1 LKGVESCQV
10 RVSAG
15 WARREISHEAME
27 GVRWHPPV
35 PFRIDG
41 HRGQQN
47 AGAVTYSNNR
57 IAIDADGNH
66 NDTDDCGATP
76 IELALL
82 ARRGLQA
89 KLVHYDWANI
99 IGPTIRIFTTK

>member
-1 LKGVESCQV
+1 MK
-10 RVSAG
+10 
-15 WARREISHEAME
+15 
-27 GVRWHPPV
+27 RWRACV
-35 PFRIDG
+35 GILLCLLG
-41 HRGQQN
+41 LTGIGGQQN

-66 NDTDDCGATP
+66 NDTDDCGASP

-89 KLVHYDWANI
+89 KLVQYDWANI
-99 IGPTIRIFTTK
+99 IGPNDPNFYNQMKTSTLGSGVVW